1 MNEEN
6 VYEGELV
13 QVLDA
18 AVENPEPIQMI
29 VVDVVDLDRPFMT
42 TRFTD
47 YTVMEGLL
55 LLMIL
60 ITVIQSCIKILK
72 EGFWWL

>member
-72 EGFWWL
+72 EG